1 MDKELSPLKEVN
13 GKKVFGIN
21 SSAISNESKNLGRE
35 FLKSMQE
42 KGFFEGKRYGQGLT
56 QVLTHGE
63 AHSLM
68 RAWKKTGGNLGDE
81 VVIYVDRLTCGI
93 CQTGFPMLKEFL
105 NLKKI
110 KIISKDGSE
119 FIF

>member
-1 MDKELSPLKEVN
+1 MAFTEVN

-21 SSAISNESKNLGRE
+21 SSAISDESKNLGRE

-42 KGFFEGKRYGQGLT
+42 KGYFEGKRYGQGLT
-56 QVLTHGE
+56 QVLTHAE

-68 RAWKKTGGNLGDE
+68 RAWKKSGGNLGDE

-93 CQTGFPMLKEFL
+93 CQGGFPLVKEFL
-105 NLKKI
+105 NLKNI
-110 KIISKDGSE
+110 NIISKDGT
-119 FIF
+119 IFNF